1 MLRAS
6 LNCGRL
12 KSGTK
17 LKFSSL
23 SFLMLAM
30 SNMVS
35 EKFLSAMF
43 SKWRDLRFFK
53 YLWNLIS

>member
-1 MLRAS
+1 
-6 LNCGRL
+6 
-12 KSGTK
+12 
-17 LKFSSL
+17 
-23 SFLMLAM
+23 MLAM